1 MSKHQHWPTGDI
13 RSFHLS
19 CDQLSMSETSV
30 YKFEKCNKS
39 YGPFHILNLI
49 MVLTIFTVSDTVVV
63 CNFLI
68 RLFVSFSSK
77 FKFPREVLRSFGT
90 KPKAPIIM
98 DIISN
103 F

>member
-1 MSKHQHWPTGDI
+1 MYI
-13 RSFHLS
+13 
-19 CDQLSMSETSV
+19 
-30 YKFEKCNKS
+30 FEKCNKS

-49 MVLTIFTVSDTVVV
+49 MVLTIFTVSDTVV